1 MPQPFADRLESR
13 LCFAAGPVVTSQL
26 LVGPDDHI
34 TALVIGFSG
43 PLDPAAAQ
51 NAENYLFGGSRGS
64 GRNVHKIR
72 PGGLTYNAA
81 ANTVTM
87 TMETPFAVTRFKR
100 LKVIIRA
107 ERPGGV
113 ADPAGNL
120 LDGDRDGEAGGDSDT
135 RFKVARGTSL
145 SVKDADGDRV
155 RLRTTGARGRPM
167 TSLIG
172 PNRNVHQVWVSG
184 QGNVLTGSIRPGKRG
199 AGLTPIGRVVL
210 EDATNTTTLAE
221 PFTVGQTVIDAQVA
235 VDPLVRTL

>member
-1 MPQPFADRLESR
+1 MPHTFVDRLEPR

-26 LVGPDDHI
+26 LVGPDDQI
-34 TALVIGFSG
+34 TALVVGFSG
-43 PLDPAAAQ
+43 PLDPATAQ
-51 NAENYLFGGSRGS
+51 DTANYAFGGSRGS
-64 GRNVHKIR
+64 GRNGHKIR
-72 PGGLTYNAA
+72 LAAASYNAD
-81 ANTVTM
+81 ANVVTL
-87 TMETPFAVTRFKR
+87 TMNTPFALTRFKR
-100 LKVIIRA
+100 LKVIIAA

-135 RFKVARGTSL
+135 RFKIARGTSL
-145 SVKDADGDRV
+145 TYKDADGDRV
-155 RLRTTGARGRPM
+155 RLRAEGARGRPM

-184 QGNVLTGSIRPGKRG
+184 ANNVLTGSIRPGRRG

-210 EDATNTTTLAE
+210 EDASNSSLLVN
-221 PFTVGQTVIDAQVA
+221 PFSVGQTVTDGQTG